1 MIGGR
6 QNDDRHGEWNSA
18 YSYRKPTF
26 NHTAMKIS
34 ETMCLSV
41 GLFVH
46 FKIQDLNV

>member
-1 MIGGR
+1 MMTGMVSGIVLIVIK
-6 QNDDRHGEWNSA
+6 
-18 YSYRKPTF
+18 KPTF

-41 GLFVH
+41 GLFVR